1 MDSLPRNSNHGVP
14 QEPKKIEGVTVNKVT
29 RRQKPMGKRFFETFF
44 SGDNAQGVFEYIVFD
59 VIIPAVKDLAS
70 DAWSQ
75 LGERALYGGESR
87 SPHRRANSR
96 PSGTSGYI
104 SYNRFSTSQRPDD
117 RPPLPR
123 RAQSNF
129 DDLVFQTRAE
139 ALEVLD
145 QMNDVIEK
153 YGVVTQAD
161 VYEMAELTPEPIDH
175 KWGWSDLTGSRVTK
189 IREGHLIQIPRKP
202 EPIN

>member
-1 MDSLPRNSNHGVP
+1 MDLPRNSNHGTP
-14 QEPKKIEGVTVNKVT
+14 QEPKKIEGVAVNKVT
-29 RRQKPMGKRFFETFF
+29 RRQKPLGRRFFETFVG
-44 SGDNAQGVFEYIVFD
+44 GDDAKGVFDYITFD

-70 DAWSQ
+70 DAFSQ
-75 LGERALYGGESR
+75 MVDRFLYGDSQRSSSR
-87 SPHRRANSR
+87 RTSSR
-96 PSGTSGYI
+96 PSGSAGYV
-104 SYNRFSTSQRPDD
+104 SYNRFSSSRPDD

-123 RAQSNF
+123 RATNDF

-161 VYEMAELTPEPIDH
+161 VYEMAELSPQPIDH
-175 KWGWSDLTGSRVTK
+175 KWGWSDLSGARVTK
-189 IREGHLIQIPRKP
+189 VRDGHMILIPRKP

>member
-1 MDSLPRNSNHGVP
+1 MDLPRNSNHGTP

-29 RRQKPMGKRFFETFF
+29 RRQKPLGRRFFETFF
-44 SGDNAQGVFEYIVFD
+44 SGDDARGIFDYVLFD

-70 DAWSQ
+70 NAGSELID
-75 LGERALYGGESR
+75 RTLYGDSR
-87 SPHRRANSR
+87 GPNRRTSSR
-96 PSGTSGYI
+96 PSGQAGYI
-104 SYNRFSTSQRPDD
+104 SYNRFAPSARQDD

-123 RAQSNF
+123 RASNDF

-161 VYEMAELTPEPIDH
+161 VYEMAELSPQPIDH
-175 KWGWSDLTGSRVTK
+175 KWGWSDLTGARVMK
-189 IREGHLIQIPRKP
+189 IREGHLIQIPRKA

>member
-1 MDSLPRNSNHGVP
+1 MDLPRNSNHGSP
-14 QEPKKIEGVTVNKVT
+14 QEPKKIESVTVNKVT
-29 RRQKPMGKRFFETFF
+29 RRQKPLGRRFFETFF
-44 SGDNAQGVFEYIVFD
+44 SGDDARGIFDYVLFD

-70 DAWSQ
+70 NAGSELID
-75 LGERALYGGESR
+75 RTLYGDSR
-87 SPHRRANSR
+87 GPHRRTTSR
-96 PSGTSGYI
+96 PSGSAGYV

-123 RAQSNF
+123 RAANDF

-145 QMNDVIEK
+145 QMNEVIEK

-161 VYEMAELTPEPIDH
+161 VYEMAELTPQPIDH
-175 KWGWSDLTGSRVTK
+175 KWGWSDLTGSRVVK
-189 IREGHLIQIPRKP
+189 VREGHLIQIPRKP

>member
-1 MDSLPRNSNHGVP
+1 MDLPRNSNHGTP

-29 RRQKPMGKRFFETFF
+29 RRQKPMGRRFFETFV
-44 SGDNAQGVFEYIVFD
+44 SGDDAKGVFDYIVFD
-59 VIIPAVKDLAS
+59 VMIPAIKDLVS
-70 DAWSQ
+70 DAGSQ
-75 LGERALYGGESR
+75 LLDRFLFGESR
-87 SPHRRANSR
+87 APHRRASTR
-96 PSGTSGYI
+96 PSGNSGYI
-104 SYNRFSTSQRPDD
+104 SYNRFSTSPRQDD

-123 RAQSNF
+123 RTSNDF

-161 VYEMAELTPEPIDH
+161 VYEMAELSPQPIDH
-175 KWGWSDLTGSRVTK
+175 KWGWSDLTGARVMK
-189 IREGHLIQIPRKP
+189 VRDGHMIQIPRKP